1 MDSDKYRGQ
10 RELSTRTSFRTCSQL
25 QDPISE
31 AGGVRNEEAMK
42 KTESSERDD
51 VLRTEYNFTKM
62 KGGVRG
68 K

>member
-1 MDSDKYRGQ
+1 
-10 RELSTRTSFRTCSQL
+10 
-25 QDPISE
+25 
-31 AGGVRNEEAMK
+31 MK
-42 KTESSERDD
+42 KTESSEPDD